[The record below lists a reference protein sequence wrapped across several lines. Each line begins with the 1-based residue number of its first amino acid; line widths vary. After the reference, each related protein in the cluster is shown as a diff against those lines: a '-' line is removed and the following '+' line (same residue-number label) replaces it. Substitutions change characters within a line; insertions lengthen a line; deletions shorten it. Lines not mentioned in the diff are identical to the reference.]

1 MSAIKYAF
9 VALALKSFF
18 ADALESGLKV
28 TRKLEEELGW
38 SYSGENGPAFWAE
51 LYPDCAGKSQSPID
65 FSPKVMIAAL
75 ARVKKNS
82 PNFSNLPPG

>member
-18 ADALESGLKV
+18 ADAVESGLKV

-38 SYSGENGPAFWAE
+38 SYSGVNGPAF
-51 LYPDCAGKSQSPID
+51 
-65 FSPKVMIAAL
+65 L
-75 ARVKKNS
+75 ATWT
-82 PNFSNLPPG
+82 PGVHPGVQN

>member
-38 SYSGENGPAFWAE
+38 SYSGVNGPAFFGLNCIQTVQAN
-51 LYPDCAGKSQSPID
+51 L
-65 FSPKVMIAAL
+65 KVRLTSAPRL
-75 ARVKKNS
+75 
-82 PNFSNLPPG
+82 